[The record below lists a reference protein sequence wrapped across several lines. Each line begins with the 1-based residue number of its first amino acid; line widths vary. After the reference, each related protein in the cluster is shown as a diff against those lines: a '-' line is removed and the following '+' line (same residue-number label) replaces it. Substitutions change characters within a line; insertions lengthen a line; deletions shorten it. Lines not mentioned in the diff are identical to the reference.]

1 MLKIEDIKA
10 QLSGARKVAM
20 TARLQMNGKSNWLQ
34 ADSDAVL
41 LAMAKAYHD
50 ALVTI
55 DEDDA
60 PDKTPLY
67 DAADAEFEIGAH
79 LLTNPSAL
87 RQTMVTHKVITPPAE
102 TNKRSNKAAS
112 LIAGL

>member
-1 MLKIEDIKA
+1 
-10 QLSGARKVAM
+10 M
-20 TARLQMNGKSNWLQ
+20 TARLQLNGKTNWLQ

-41 LAMAKAYHD
+41 LEIAKAYHD
-50 ALVTI
+50 AVMTI
-55 DEDDA
+55 DTEAMEPGVTDA
-60 PDKTPLY
+60 QVQPLR
-67 DAADAEFEIGAH
+67 DAADAEFLTSAH